1 MMVSPEQL
9 QQYQTEGYVVI
20 PGLFSAEEVEKYTQH
35 FMSFRPAQPTDSDGR
50 NKNIDEGDPLKQY
63 SRLMQPHRFDALS
76 LDWLLDERLNTCL
89 TGLLGA
95 EPYAVQTM
103 VYYKPAG
110 SRGQALHQ
118 DQFYLRV
125 NPGTCMAAWLA
136 LDDCDAENGCLQV
149 VPGTHEIP
157 VLCSKEADLEESFTT
172 DTVDLPE
179 GMTPVPVEM
188 KAGDVL
194 FFNGQLVHG
203 SFANTSKDRFRR
215 SLIGHYLVGEAQ
227 QVAHWYHPVLRMDG
241 TEVEL
246 GISEQGGRCGVW
258 AERDG
263 QLVAELTGIETR
275 QTETKAAH

>member
-1 MMVSPEQL
+1 
-9 QQYQTEGYVVI
+9 
-20 PGLFSAEEVEKYTQH
+20 
-35 FMSFRPAQPTDSDGR
+35 
-50 NKNIDEGDPLKQY
+50 QY
-63 SRLMQPHRFDALS
+63 SRLMQPHRFDELS

-118 DQFYLRV
+118 DQYYLRV
-125 NPGTCMAAWLA
+125 NPGTCMAAWMA
-136 LDDCDAENGCLQV
+136 LDDCDEENGCLQV
-149 VPGTHEIP
+149 VSGTHEIP
-157 VLCSKEADLEESFTT
+157 VLCSKDANLEESVTN
-172 DTVDLPE
+172 DTVDVPE
-179 GMTPVPVEM
+179 GMTPVPVTM

-203 SFANTSKDRFRR
+203 SFPNTSKDRFRR

-246 GISEQGGRCGVW
+246 GVSEQGGLCGVW

-263 QLVAELTGIETR
+263 QIVVELTGIETR
-275 QTETKAAH
+275 